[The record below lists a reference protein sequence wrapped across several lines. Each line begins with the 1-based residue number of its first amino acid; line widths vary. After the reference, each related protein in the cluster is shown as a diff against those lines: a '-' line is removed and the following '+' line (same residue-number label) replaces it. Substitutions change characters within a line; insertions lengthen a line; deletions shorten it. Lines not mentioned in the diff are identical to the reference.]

1 MSWLGLQSFLTAI
14 NDKITRKDD
23 IYIKFAEVVNYHFKY
38 KLFFIRVIIK
48 YKVSNAYMDLWT
60 LANHVL
66 PGSLSILTSTI
77 PVSISSAS
85 SIPVMKTRVLAQKL
99 YFILKK

>member
-38 KLFFIRVIIK
+38 KLFFIQLIMFLNEQFKRFFHCK
-48 YKVSNAYMDLWT
+48 
-60 LANHVL
+60 
-66 PGSLSILTSTI
+66 
-77 PVSISSAS
+77 
-85 SIPVMKTRVLAQKL
+85 
-99 YFILKK
+99 